1 MKVCIPMKSSM
12 VGNHFG
18 KAPEFSMFLIEEN
31 SIISREIVKNPGREN
46 ALVVK
51 LMPEQG
57 VTHIITGAMGSKARA
72 MMQEHQIVVI
82 SGVLGSI
89 DTAVL
94 RFIRGEL
101 VSTDAPCAD
110 EHKCGL

>member
-1 MKVCIPMKSSM
+1 MKVCIPMKSTM

-31 SIISREIVKNPGREN
+31 NIISREIIKNPGREN
-46 ALVVK
+46 GMVLK
-51 LMPEQG
+51 LMPEQC
-57 VTHIITGAMGSKARA
+57 VTHIITGAMGDKARTV
-72 MMQEHQIVVI
+72 MQEYQIVVI

-89 DTAVL
+89 DATVQ

-101 VSTDAPCAD
+101 ASKDAPCAG

>member
-1 MKVCIPMKSSM
+1 MKVCIPMKSTM

-18 KAPEFSMFLIEEN
+18 KAPEFSMFLIEEKN
-31 SIISREIVKNPGREN
+31 IISREIVKNPGREN
-46 ALVVK
+46 GMVLK
-51 LMPEQG
+51 LMPEHG
-57 VTHIITGAMGSKARA
+57 VTHIITGAMGDKARA
-72 MMQEHQIVVI
+72 VMQEHQIVII

-89 DTAVL
+89 DVTVQ

-101 VSTDAPCAD
+101 VSKDAQCAD